1 MKKSKKTKNALRKS
15 QIISKIFLIENNQIK
30 NAPLIINW
38 TEEVLLSKRV
48 NLLNKLARDIF
59 DICSSQENIKKSFHC
74 IKILLTINE
83 EETIKHLQNIPDF
96 PIRLISYIKET
107 GKNELVE
114 DVFYIFNSFIKNT
127 PISNYVYDF
136 SQSFI
141 QSLFDVINLINEEDN
156 FKAVVSILVEISNIY
171 SEAAQNIILKIF
183 HIHQNS
189 RIFIEVLIRMINEE
203 SSKEKLI
210 KMMLCLSNIYEKEK
224 KNVLYLSDMETYIDI
239 VLSKLTSLYTQEVKI
254 FIIDSFEK
262 FCLYSDEY
270 YIKGYK
276 SDEIIELFEDFQS
289 NDTESK
295 VIRKKSSNILSIL
308 KEKLKEQDSENFT
321 CR

>member
-1 MKKSKKTKNALRKS
+1 MKKSKKAKKPLRKS
-15 QIISKIFLIENNQIK
+15 QIISKIFLIERNHIK
-30 NAPLIINW
+30 NDPLIINW
-38 TEEVLLSKRV
+38 AEEILLSKRL
-48 NLLNKLARDIF
+48 NLLNKLTRDIF
-59 DICSSQENIKKSFHC
+59 DICSSQESIKRSFHC

-83 EETIKHLQNIPDF
+83 EETIKHLENIVDF
-96 PIRLISYIKET
+96 PIRLISYIKDT
-107 GKNELVE
+107 GTNELIE
-114 DVFYIFNSFIKNT
+114 DVFYILNSFIKNT
-127 PISNYVYDF
+127 TISNYIYNF

-141 QSLFDVINLINEEDN
+141 QSLFDVLNLINDEDN

-171 SEAAQNIILKIF
+171 SEVEQNIVLKIV

-189 RIFIEVLIRMINEE
+189 RIFIEVLIRMLNEDT
-203 SSKEKLI
+203 SKENLV

-224 KNVLYLSDMETYIDI
+224 KNILYLSDMEAYIDI
-239 VLSKLTSLYTQEVKI
+239 VISKLTSLYTQEVKV

-270 YIKGYK
+270 YINGYK

-289 NDTESK
+289 NDSESK
-295 VIRKKSSNILSIL
+295 IIRKKSRNILTIL
-308 KEKLKEQDSENFT
+308 NEKLREKESENFI

>member
-127 PISNYVYDF
+127 PISHYVYDF
-136 SQSFI
+136 SQTFI

-171 SEAAQNIILKIF
+171 SEVEQNIILKIF
-183 HIHQNS
+183 IHNLFFSFSSVIIIINS
-189 RIFIEVLIRMINEE
+189 IAIYFVLESFSFGRSGDSNFLISE
-203 SSKEKLI
+203 SSRL
-210 KMMLCLSNIYEKEK
+210 LN
-224 KNVLYLSDMETYIDI
+224 
-239 VLSKLTSLYTQEVKI
+239 
-254 FIIDSFEK
+254 
-262 FCLYSDEY
+262 
-270 YIKGYK
+270 
-276 SDEIIELFEDFQS
+276 
-289 NDTESK
+289 ES
-295 VIRKKSSNILSIL
+295 SS
-308 KEKLKEQDSENFT
+308 
-321 CR
+321 